1 MTLTE
6 TLEYRVPRPNVAQ
19 RAMWKVSSSRP
30 GAWLFAKTLHHMDKL
45 VMRLTRG
52 RLTLPPFLAGIP
64 VINLVTTG
72 AKTGKRRA
80 MPLLGVPT
88 EDDQLAVIGTRFGQH
103 GTPGWYFNL
112 MAGGPA
118 EVEYRGRSV
127 PVKARE
133 AGGAEWDAI
142 WARGRGMYAGYEAY
156 ARRIKDRAVH
166 IVVLE
171 SVG

>member
-1 MTLTE
+1 MSLTDAI
-6 TLEYRVPRPNVAQ
+6 EYRIPRPNALQ
-19 RAMWKVSSSRP
+19 RGMWKVSSSRP
-30 GAWLFAKTLHHMDKL
+30 GAWFFAKTLHHIDKPVL
-45 VMRLTRG
+45 RMTRG
-52 RLTLPPFLAGIP
+52 RFTVPGLVAGIP

-88 EDDQLAVIGTRFGQH
+88 EDGMAVIGTRFGQR

-118 EVEYRGRSV
+118 EVEYRHRTV

-133 AGGAEWDAI
+133 AEGDEREAI
-142 WARGRGMYAGYEAY
+142 WERARGMYAGYEAY
-156 ARRIKDRAVH
+156 ARRINDRPVH

-171 SVG
+171 ATG